1 MKKRMKLLSLIC
13 AMALAAVCL
22 ASAAVVSAAGETVNI
37 STPQQLIDAINS
49 QQEGQTWV
57 LAEGKYD
64 IGNGCIDNGIT
75 INGQKGFVFPIA
87 VNNLT
92 IKGTGN
98 VIITSSYDPNT
109 GNWFGQ
115 NFITVGG
122 TGVTIQ
128 DVKLQGNP
136 NGYYGGLCNK
146 VVELAGEGKDL
157 TLKNVE
163 CLPLTYA
170 EDQTKTSG
178 SIYIDVVDAGQTVLE
193 NVTLSSWISAKRV
206 TEGTVTAK
214 NVTQDFTQNTYAG
227 YSTPEYGYAWN
238 PGISGEN
245 VVLDGFTI
253 QVDDSAEFIQQIMK
267 GLKPGTTIELMSD
280 IEVSEEVYINGI
292 DNITIKGNGHTITAA
307 EDFKKNSAG
316 QINLFKI
323 QADNVVLDDVKLV
336 ATAANKHT
344 LDIYGAK
351 GVVLNNV
358 TLDHQNASTGAPL
371 INNSSEVSVTGAF
384 EVITGENSWYAVN
397 VDNKAGDASLTFE
410 EDSTLKFEDKSSA
423 GDKTLI
429 YAENTNTEAAA
440 PVVTSK
446 SDEIKLDADENGV
459 ISVHTHAFGTDWKTD
474 ETHHWH
480 VCACG
485 EIAEKAEHTYKD
497 GKCTVCGAKNSMSD
511 EKGTGDAVLISA
523 AALLII
529 SAGIFTAVTLRK
541 KEQN

>member
-1 MKKRMKLLSLIC
+1 MQKRMKFVSLVC
-13 AMALAAVCL
+13 AVALAAVCL
-22 ASAAVVSAAGETVNI
+22 AGVVVAAAGDTVNI
-37 STPQQLIDAINS
+37 STPEQLVEAINN
-49 QQEGQTWV
+49 QKEGQTWV
-57 LAEGKYD
+57 LAEGTYD
-64 IGNGCIDNGIT
+64 IGDGCIENGIT
-75 INGQKGFVFPIA
+75 INGQTGFVFPIA

-98 VIITSSYDPNT
+98 VIITSSYNPNT

-136 NGYYGGLCNK
+136 NGYYDNLCNK

-170 EDQTKTSG
+170 EDQTQTSG
-178 SIYIDVVDAGQTVLE
+178 SIYIDVVNAGNTVLE
-193 NVTLSSWISAKRV
+193 NVTLSSWISARRV
-206 TEGTVTAK
+206 TDGTVTAK
-214 NVTQDFTQNTYAG
+214 NVTQDFSNNTYAG
-227 YSTPEYGYAWN
+227 YSTPENGYAWN

-245 VVLDGFTI
+245 VVLEGFTI
-253 QVDDSAEFIQQIMK
+253 QVDDSAEFIQQIVK
-267 GLKPGTTIELMSD
+267 NLKPGTTIELMSD

-292 DNITIKGNGHTITAA
+292 DNVTIKGNGHTITAA
-307 EDFKKNSAG
+307 DDFKMNIEG

-323 QADNVVLDDVKLV
+323 EADNVVLDDVKLV

-358 TLDHQNASTGAPL
+358 TLDHQNASTGAPMV
-371 INNSSEVSVTGAF
+371 NNGSEVSVTGAF
-384 EVITGENSWYAVN
+384 EVITGDQSWYAVN
-397 VDNKAGDASLTFE
+397 VDNKAGNASITFE

-429 YAENTNTEAAA
+429 YAQNTNTEAEA

-446 SDEIKLDADENGV
+446 SDEVKLDTDENGV
-459 ISVHTHAFGTDWKTD
+459 ISIHTHAFGTEWKSD

-485 EIAEKAEHTYKD
+485 EIADKAEHTYKD
-497 GKCTVCGAKNSMSD
+497 GKCTVCGAENPMSD
-511 EKGTGDAVLISA
+511 DKGTGDMAMIPAV
-523 AALLII
+523 ALLVI
-529 SAGIFTAVTLRK
+529 STGVFAIKTLRK